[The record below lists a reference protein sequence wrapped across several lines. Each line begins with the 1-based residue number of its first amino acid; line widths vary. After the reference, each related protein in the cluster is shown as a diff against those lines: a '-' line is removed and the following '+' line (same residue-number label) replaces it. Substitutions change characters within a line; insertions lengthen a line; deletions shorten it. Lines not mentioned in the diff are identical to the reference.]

1 MEIPSLPIHRLQPE
15 FQAGLRCA
23 PRFPICLPVHVMA
36 DAKEYEATTDNIS
49 ANGVL
54 LRMKEL
60 LSPGTVVE
68 FLIQIPE
75 GAIAP
80 NESAAVHCTGRVVR
94 SYRRPRMT
102 YAAAVIDEY
111 SFQ

>member
-1 MEIPSLPIHRLQPE
+1 
-15 FQAGLRCA
+15 
-23 PRFPICLPVHVMA
+23 MA

-54 LRMKEL
+54 LRLNEL
-60 LSPGTVVE
+60 IPPGTLVE

-80 NESAAVHCTGRVVR
+80 NQTVAVHCTGRVIR
-94 SYRRPRMT
+94 SYRRPRTT